1 MSLLFKGVVRKAVAQ
16 AKNPPRPKHAETV
29 PDLHAAMNKRLDAIV
44 AALEQQSMA
53 ATAQERKIAA
63 IQQALEP
70 LLPSTSPVK
79 GVSQNNTLSKGPD
92 APNTTEV

>member
-1 MSLLFKGVVRKAVAQ
+1 MALMFQGVIRKAVAQ
-16 AKNPPRPKHAETV
+16 AKNPPTPKHAETIS
-29 PDLHAAMNKRLDAIV
+29 DLHAAINKRLDAIV
-44 AALEQQSMA
+44 AVLEQQSI
-53 ATAQERKIAA
+53 AQERKIAA

-92 APNTTEV
+92 APSTTEV

>member
-1 MSLLFKGVVRKAVAQ
+1 MALMFQGVIRKAVAQ
-16 AKNPPRPKHAETV
+16 AKNPPTPKHAETIS
-29 PDLHAAMNKRLDAIV
+29 DLHAAINKRLDAVV
-44 AALEQQSMA
+44 AVIEQRSI
-53 ATAQERKIAA
+53 AQERKIAA

-70 LLPSTSPVK
+70 LLPSTSTSPVK